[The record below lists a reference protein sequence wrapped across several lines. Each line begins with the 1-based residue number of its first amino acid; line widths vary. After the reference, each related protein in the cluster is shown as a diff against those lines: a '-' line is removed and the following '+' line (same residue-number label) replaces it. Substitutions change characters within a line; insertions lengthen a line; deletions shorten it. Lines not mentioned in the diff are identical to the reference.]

1 MEGRDPP
8 GVLAQGPHVPLT
20 SNFQG
25 TLAPSREVLS
35 LSLASS
41 CPPSHSAD
49 SVPRENWATCPC
61 QVSSKGALEG
71 PRAMSG
77 RGPGPGDQPVCVLT
91 SLPRPCPDVEV
102 DAALTHP
109 RQSGVG
115 TVVFKLPD
123 VELAVLAVTSEEKMR
138 RWGFSEAVTGARD
151 YRVLITPT
159 LCRLFWIT
167 LPNLPC
173 PTSVSLPSYGK
184 GMTPAPRGPEVQ
196 GPKPPRW

>member
-41 CPPSHSAD
+41 CPPTQSQRRLGPQGELGHLSLSD
-49 SVPRENWATCPC
+49 QFQRCPGES
-61 QVSSKGALEG
+61 QGHVWE
-71 PRAMSG
+71 
-77 RGPGPGDQPVCVLT
+77 GPGPWGPACACPNLPPT
-91 SLPRPCPDVEV
+91 SLPWCEGRGGAYTPQ
-102 DAALTHP
+102 T
-109 RQSGVG
+109 RSGVG
-115 TVVFKLPD
+115 TVVFKLPN
-123 VELAVLAVTSEEKMR
+123 VKLAVLAVTSEEKMR
-138 RWGFSEAVTGARD
+138 RWGFGGAVTGARD

-173 PTSVSLPSYGK
+173 PTSVSLLSYGK
-184 GMTPAPRGPEVQ
+184 GMTPAPRGS
-196 GPKPPRW
+196 